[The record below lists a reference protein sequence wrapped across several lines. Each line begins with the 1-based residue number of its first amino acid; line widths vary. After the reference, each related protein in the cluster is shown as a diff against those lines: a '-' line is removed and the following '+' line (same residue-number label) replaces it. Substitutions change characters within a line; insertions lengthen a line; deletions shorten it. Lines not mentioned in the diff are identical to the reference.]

1 MPAIKRKTLTLASI
15 KSAKPAA
22 APYRLWDA
30 HTPGLALRVL
40 PSGMKTFEM
49 RLGRGTSEKLGR
61 WPTMTLDGARAQA
74 QAAAGHYVVHG
85 QSRKA
90 KESNRKAD
98 TFRTFLDET
107 YGPWVTAE
115 RKWGEATIANLKAQF
130 GDFLDKPLTA
140 FSAFGIERFKAKR
153 LTDGIKPATVNRD
166 LVRIKAALAK
176 AVEWK
181 LLEEHPLRSVKRA
194 KGDDDSRVR
203 YLSVDEE
210 KRLRDAL
217 EGRESAMRKARLSG
231 NAWNAERGRET
242 RHVWKADEYTDHL
255 RPFVLTAMNTG
266 LRRGEL
272 FSLEWR
278 DVDLGRNIV
287 TVRPA
292 SAKSGKARH
301 VPLNTEA
308 RAALKQWKKQGEGE
322 GLVFPGVEGGRM
334 TNINKSWAGLMTDA
348 KLKDFR
354 THDLRHHF
362 ASKLVMG
369 GVDLYTVKELLGH
382 SDFAMT
388 QRYAHLAPEHK
399 AAAVEKLVR

>member
-1 MPAIKRKTLTLASI
+1 MATLSMRTAEA
-15 KSAKPAA
+15 AKPGAK
-22 APYRLWDA
+22 PYRLHDERVR
-30 HTPGLALRVL
+30 GLHLRVQ
-40 PSGMKTFEM
+40 PSGVKSYCVVFARNQT
-49 RLGRGTSEKLGR
+49 RTLGKY
-61 WPTMTLDGARAQA
+61 PQMTL
-74 QAAAGHYVVHG
+74 AAAREAAKKLLADPIGT
-85 QSRKA
+85 QTRK
-90 KESNRKAD
+90 KKAD
-98 TFRTFLDET
+98 TFSAFLDDT

-115 RKWGEATIANLKAQF
+115 RKWGEATVANLKAQF
-130 GDFLDKPLTA
+130 GEFLNKPLTA

-153 LTDGIKPATVNRD
+153 LAEGIKPATVNRD

-181 LLEEHPLRSVKRA
+181 LLEEHPLRDVKRA
-194 KGDDDSRVR
+194 KGEDDSRVR
-203 YLSVDEE
+203 YLSADEE

-217 EGRESAMRKARLSG
+217 VEREAGMRKARLSG

-242 RHVWKADEYTDHL
+242 RRVWKAEEYTDHL
-255 RPFVLTAMNTG
+255 RPFVLIAINTG

-272 FSLEWR
+272 FSLDWR
-278 DVDLGRNIV
+278 DVDLGRNML
-287 TVRPA
+287 TVRVA

-308 RAALKQWKKQGEGE
+308 RGALKQWKKQGSGE
-322 GLVFPGVEGGRM
+322 GLVFPGIEGGRM

-399 AAAVEKLVR
+399 AAAVEKLVL